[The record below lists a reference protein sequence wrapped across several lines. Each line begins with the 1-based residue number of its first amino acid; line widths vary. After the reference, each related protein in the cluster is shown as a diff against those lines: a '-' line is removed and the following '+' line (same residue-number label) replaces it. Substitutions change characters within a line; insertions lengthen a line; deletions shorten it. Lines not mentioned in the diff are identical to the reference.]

1 MATLRAHACCKLSRD
16 EDASINTFSSF
27 KAQDEKSKKY
37 GRGGERICVDAED
50 WEVRGSSS

>member
-1 MATLRAHACCKLSRD
+1 LSRD